1 MASTKKIRLWSGPP
15 NLKKFK
21 EGATQTY
28 YEGDL
33 VKLSSGLI
41 VIATD
46 GNDVCG
52 VAAKKASGT
61 TNADAFVYV
70 ITPEQVWS
78 VYTSGTPATATHVGN
93 GYDFASFTAGNYN
106 VLSLSTTT
114 NKDAL
119 VQALDPRDTAASGTR
134 VLVRFNYASADMIG
148 G

>member
-1 MASTKKIRLWSGPP
+1 VANTKIRLWSGPP
-15 NLKKFK
+15 NTKKFK
-21 EGATQTY
+21 EGATQTFK
-28 YEGDL
+28 EGDL
-33 VKLSSGLI
+33 VKLSAGLI

-78 VYTSGTPATATHVGN
+78 VFCTGTPATATHVGN
-93 GYDFASFTAGNYN
+93 GYDFAGFTAGNYAT
-106 VLSLSTTT
+106 LSLATTT
-114 NKDAL
+114 NKDAI
-119 VQALDPRDTAASGTR
+119 VQGLDPRDTPASGTR